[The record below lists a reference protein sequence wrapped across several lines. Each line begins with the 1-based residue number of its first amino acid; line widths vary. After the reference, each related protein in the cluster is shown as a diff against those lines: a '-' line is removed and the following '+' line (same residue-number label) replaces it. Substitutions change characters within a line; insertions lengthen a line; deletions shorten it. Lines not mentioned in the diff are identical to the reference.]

1 MMREGLQ
8 DGTETCYVWF
18 GDSDSDNKTRGR
30 AEDAKIMIGSDHE
43 GQD

>member
-18 GDSDSDNKTRGR
+18 GDSDNKTRGR